1 MNFQLK
7 KIFPPAQ
14 FDLRFIRQARFLSQN
29 LIPDDLVCYASFV
42 RYASSLFVV
51 PTFSGMIEKGPNDAT
66 TWAKIEALVRFA
78 SKL

>member
-1 MNFQLK
+1 LK
-7 KIFPPAQ
+7 KSSH
-14 FDLRFIRQARFLSQN
+14 LRNSTCASSDRLDFFRIILS
-29 LIPDDLVCYASFV
+29 LTGLLCCASFV

-51 PTFSGMIEKGPNDAT
+51 PTFSGMIVKGPNDAT

>member
-1 MNFQLK
+1 M
-7 KIFPPAQ
+7 I
-14 FDLRFIRQARFLSQN
+14 LS
-29 LIPDDLVCYASFV
+29 LTGLLCCASFV

-51 PTFSGMIEKGPNDAT
+51 PTFSGMIVKGPNDAT